1 MIYFIVVSLTTKFLF
16 SVIGS
21 TTMAIMTA
29 NTFEVDVSE
38 GNLNSIILFFVVIN
52 AIGFFYDKTTRHYI
66 QEKENKIKAE
76 NSWKRI
82 LCIMPDGVAILNKE
96 GELMFSNR
104 LLS

>member
-1 MIYFIVVSLTTKFLF
+1 MSGVMIANNFDEPLLSDDF
-16 SVIGS
+16 
-21 TTMAIMTA
+21 MQIM
-29 NTFEVDVSE
+29 
-38 GNLNSIILFFVVIN
+38 IFFVIIIWI
-52 AIGFFYDKTTRHYI
+52 AYSYDKTTRHYI